1 MFRKIY
7 IFLRISVYKLLT
19 ATDVIDLN
27 KEFHNG
33 KLVNQ
38 ASLEFA
44 ISCQYKT
51 KNWLEQLSYIIRSL
65 LIDHVF
71 EDANKRTAVAVILAY
86 FKGHKLNYDPYRLD
100 DLVILITKKNINDI
114 KKLGRLI
121 KNVIR

>member
-1 MFRKIY
+1 M
-7 IFLRISVYKLLT
+7 LST
-19 ATDVIDLN
+19 NNVIDLN

-33 KLVNQ
+33 KLVNK

-44 ISCQYKT
+44 ISCQSKT

-86 FKGHKLNYDPYRLD
+86 FKGHELNYDPYRLD